1 MSLTQLESQI
11 EDLRAQAER
20 IQTRWAKTRSSITND
35 NTLTDIGKQQK
46 LDTEREQVST
56 KLRGLL
62 AQESELVA
70 NKKQSLEK
78 ALFGLGPVDSTYT
91 DRIMSYRDAQDRAA
105 RLQFHNEA
113 QELLTSA
120 IRSEDKILAAAVL
133 AKALASQWQSVISQY
148 LEHNPRASDDLDDL
162 ARLQSYNSLESGFS
176 YITT

>member
-20 IQTRWAKTRSSITND
+20 IQTRWARTRETITND
-35 NTLTDIGKQQK
+35 KTLTEIGKQQK
-46 LDTEREQVST
+46 LDAEREQVST
-56 KLRGLL
+56 KLRGLRE
-62 AQESELVA
+62 QESALVTA
-70 NKKQSLEK
+70 KKQSLEK
-78 ALFGLGPVDSTYT
+78 ALFGLSAVDSTYT

-105 RLQFHNEA
+105 RLESHNAA

-133 AKALASQWQSVISQY
+133 AKAIAHEWPSVTAQY
-148 LEHNPRASDDLDDL
+148 LKHNPRAADDLDDL
-162 ARLQSYNSLESGFS
+162 DRLQGYSWLESGFS